1 MRTLW
6 LIAAQVDEHPTRVRQ
21 IVAALV
27 KAGILAA
34 SRGAAGG
41 VSLKK
46 PAPEI
51 TLYDIQRAVQD
62 GSLLALNLFTPKSE
76 WAGKSRVNL
85 VFEARRCL
93 VGGPASL
100 SPMRAQIDPPL
111 LGSEA
116 SQAQA

>member
-1 MRTLW
+1 MSKSTRLLTATYILSYVAANAPEV
-6 LIAAQVDEHPTRVRQ
+6 LTTEKIAAQVDEHPTRVRQ

-76 WAGKSRVNL
+76 WA
-85 VFEARRCL
+85 AR
-93 VGGPASL
+93 A
-100 SPMRAQIDPPL
+100 A
-111 LGSEA
+111 
-116 SQAQA
+116 